1 MNVKEIGKDLA
12 EVALESVEIK
22 IDLVKLG
29 DGILDKVVEK
39 ALDEVVADSKNTWD
53 DQAKAFLWPYL
64 QPKLKL
70 IMDSELTKVQKQ
82 IDDKIAALKKAVT
95 E

>member
-12 EVALESVEIK
+12 HVALDSIEIK

-29 DGILDKVVEK
+29 DGILDQVVEK
-39 ALDEVVADSKNTWD
+39 ALDEVVKDSANIWD

-64 QPKLKL
+64 QPKLKEVVEK
-70 IMDSELTKVQKQ
+70 ELGKIQKDFEAKLAEVKAKVL
-82 IDDKIAALKKAVT
+82 A
-95 E
+95 